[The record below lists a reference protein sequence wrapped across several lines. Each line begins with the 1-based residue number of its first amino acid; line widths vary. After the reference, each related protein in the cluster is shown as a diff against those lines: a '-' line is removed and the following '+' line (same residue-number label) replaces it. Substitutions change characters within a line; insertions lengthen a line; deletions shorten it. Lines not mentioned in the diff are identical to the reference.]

1 MFENIKSAFR
11 SLSSGLHCA
20 PPLSGAYCTCTVRT
34 YGTYEYTVLSTQYRY
49 RRYGVNKLF
58 SRLLKIDR
66 IDLETDF
73 LVGFYTKFSPG

>member
-1 MFENIKSAFR
+1 MRGPCDFKNTR
-11 SLSSGLHCA
+11 MVSLYGTQYVRITLI
-20 PPLSGAYCTCTVRT
+20 PVRT
-34 YGTYEYTVLSTQYRY
+34 YRY

-58 SRLLKIDR
+58 SGLKKIDR